1 MNKHLPRVISDDQR
15 SEFFRD
21 GVVCLRDVFDE
32 QWIELLKTG
41 LQKNLN
47 APGARSRIYD
57 RTDDDHFFLYDSDNW
72 QQIPEYEEFVYQSPC
87 AQIAAELLEAESV
100 HFFFEA
106 VFFRSRGVT
115 FPTPWHQDEPYWSV
129 EGMDT
134 VSIWKPLVPVEQQSA
149 LAFVPGSHRWS
160 NRYRQVD
167 LAVLNPDGQE
177 GVDTVS
183 FEGDDWK
190 PFPDIESNRDKYDVV
205 SWEMAPGDCAAFNGR
220 IIHGGSGALSSD
232 RELRVFNTQWLG
244 DDVRVRFKDHGMDPD
259 HSDKMRLGGMQTG
272 DQLNGDIYP
281 RLPVT

>member
-1 MNKHLPRVISDDQR
+1 
-15 SEFFRD
+15 
-21 GVVCLRDVFDE
+21 
-32 QWIELLKTG
+32 
-41 LQKNLN
+41 
-47 APGARSRIYD
+47 
-57 RTDDDHFFLYDSDNW
+57 
-72 QQIPEYEEFVYQSPC
+72 
-87 AQIAAELLEAESV
+87 
-100 HFFFEA
+100 
-106 VFFRSRGVT
+106 
-115 FPTPWHQDEPYWSV
+115 
-129 EGMDT
+129 MDT

-244 DDVRVRFKDHGMDPD
+244 DDVRVQFKPHGMDPD
-259 HSDKMRLGGMQTG
+259 HSDKMRSAGMQAG
-272 DQLNGDIYP
+272 DRLNGDIYP
-281 RLPVT
+281 CLPVT

>member
-1 MNKHLPRVISDDQR
+1 MHKHLPRVISDEER
-15 SEFFRD
+15 AVFLRD
-21 GVVCLRDVFDE
+21 GVVCLRSVFDDE
-32 QWIELLKTG
+32 WIELLKTG
-41 LQKNLN
+41 LQKNLE

-57 RTDDDHFFLYDSDNW
+57 RTDDGLFFLYDSDNW

-106 VFFRSRGVT
+106 VFVRSRGVT

-134 VSIWKPLVPVEQQSA
+134 VSIWKPLDPVERQSA
-149 LAFVPGSHRWS
+149 LAFVPGSHRWPT
-160 NRYRQVD
+160 RYRQAD
-167 LAVLNPDGQE
+167 FAVLNPDGQE

-183 FEGDDWK
+183 FEGDDWE
-190 PFPDIESNRDKYDVV
+190 PFPDIESNRDKYEVV
-205 SWEMAPGDCAAFNGR
+205 SWEMAPGDCVAFNGR
-220 IIHGGSGALSSD
+220 MIHGGSGALSPN

-244 DDVRVRFKDHGMDPD
+244 DDVRVRFKPHGMDPD
-259 HSDKMRLGGMQTG
+259 HSDKMRSGGMQTG
-272 DQLNGDIYP
+272 DRLNGDIYP